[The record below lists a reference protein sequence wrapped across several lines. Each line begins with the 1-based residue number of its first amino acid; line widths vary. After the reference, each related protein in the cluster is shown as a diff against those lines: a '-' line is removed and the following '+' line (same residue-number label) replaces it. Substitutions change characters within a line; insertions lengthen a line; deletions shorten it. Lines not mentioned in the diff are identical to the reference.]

1 MFQVTPTPDT
11 LHLRQGAG
19 TAFDSVGFVKK
30 DAALT
35 ALAIDSSGT
44 WLQVKEAGKNGK
56 TGWCSAR
63 YLLPIVLPAIAPAA
77 GGTAPWLA
85 IAAKEIGT
93 KEYPGDNANHPRIQQ
108 YLATVNNLSA
118 IDKLKDETAWCS
130 CFMNWCV
137 EQAGI
142 AGTDSAWAKSWGNWR
157 NAVAPSALQ
166 TGDIAVFDRS
176 SATGGGGHVGIAI
189 TLDAAKQNILVLGGN
204 QSDAVRYAWYPLDD
218 VQGSTHYRLLSLRSA

>member
-11 LHLRQGAG
+11 LHLRQGTG
-19 TAFDSVGFVKK
+19 TAFDSIGFVKK
-30 DAALT
+30 GAALT
-35 ALAIDSSGT
+35 VLAIDGSGT

-63 YLLPIVLPAIAPAA
+63 YLLPIVLPAA
-77 GGTAPWLA
+77 GSTTPWLA

-118 IDKLKDETAWCS
+118 IDKLKDETPWCS

-137 EQAGI
+137 GQADM

-157 NAVAPSALQ
+157 NAVAPSAMQ

-176 SATGGGGHVGIAI
+176 SAAGGGGHVGIAI
-189 TLDAAKQNILVLGGN
+189 TQDTAKQTILLLGGN
-204 QSDAVRYAWYPLDD
+204 QSDAVRYAWYPMDG
-218 VQGSTHYRLLSLRSA
+218 VQRSTHYQLLSLRRA